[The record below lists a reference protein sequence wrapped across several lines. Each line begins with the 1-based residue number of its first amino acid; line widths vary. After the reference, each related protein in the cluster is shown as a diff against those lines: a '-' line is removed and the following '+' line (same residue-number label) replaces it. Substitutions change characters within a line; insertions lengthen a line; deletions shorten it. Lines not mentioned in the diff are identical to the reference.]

1 MCADLPAVHDAL
13 ASGKVSAGHVD
24 ALARMTAEFDDAAR
38 AELKDLE
45 SAVVGS
51 AVVMPVEAFEREV
64 RNLGRILSRD
74 DGVSQLAR
82 LEQQR
87 CVRRWMDRVSGMC
100 HTHLQVDPETDARI
114 AAALDAAVAAAR
126 SQLQGDDVEFDHLK
140 ADALVGLITGARTT
154 GRRVPDLTLLADART
169 LHEGRHDD
177 TVCETADGSP
187 LPVETM
193 RRHGCDAAITPIVI
207 ETTVSR
213 STWDGPDGS
222 PPPTQRRALRV
233 MYRTCGFPGCQVRF
247 EDCRIHHVTWWEHL
261 GATNL
266 DNLLPICERHHHH
279 VHEGGWTLT
288 LKPDRTITLRRPD
301 GTLHHEATTTTTTTR
316 TTTHDHHHENRLEGG
331 APPPPGAR
339 SPTSATRGAVQLS
352 EVRPGCLVA
361 AGA

>member
-1 MCADLPAVHDAL
+1 
-13 ASGKVSAGHVD
+13 
-24 ALARMTAEFDDAAR
+24 
-38 AELKDLE
+38 
-45 SAVVGS
+45 
-51 AVVMPVEAFEREV
+51 MPVEAFEREV

-82 LEQQR
+82 LKQQR
-87 CVRRWMDRVSGMC
+87 CVRRWVDRVTGMC

-154 GRRVPDLTLLADART
+154 RRLVADMSVLVDAHTLRK
-169 LHEGRHDD
+169 GRHDD

-193 RRHGCDAAITPIVI
+193 RRHGCDATITPIVI
-207 ETTVSR
+207 DN
-213 STWDGPDGS
+213 DGVPLNVGRTRRLAT
-222 PPPTQRRALRV
+222 PEQRRALRV
-233 MYRTCGFPGCQVRF
+233 MYRSCGFPGCQVRF

-266 DNLLPICERHHHH
+266 DNLLPMCERHHHH

-301 GTLHHEATTTTTTTR
+301 GTLHHEAPTSTNH
-316 TTTHDHHHENRLEGG
+316 THTNIDPR
-331 APPPPGAR
+331 PPP
-339 SPTSATRGAVQLS
+339 
-352 EVRPGCLVA
+352 
-361 AGA
+361 